1 MDSKK
6 KIIVSVSAFIVV
18 VMATVVA
25 IVSVLAATN
34 VRMSAGI
41 SVTYNVGDNVMLDV
55 CVYTGVVEK
64 NVTAAE
70 FVDVSYT
77 MDDGSIGYG
86 NALDE
91 LTLNLPATTIT
102 ATQYLVVRFEFYNVS
117 AESYFDAELQV
128 TSDSRLTCKY
138 AENPFSGG
146 AGGTLSLNS
155 SATKLTCPSE
165 EPINYYVF
173 IEATDPRTGFEE
185 TLYFDWDIT
194 GHANP

>member
-146 AGGTLSLNS
+146 AGGRPEFQGEVGGCNGSLPPHPS
-155 SATKLTCPSE
+155 SACCPVSTS
-165 EPINYYVF
+165 
-173 IEATDPRTGFEE
+173 AAWSRGF
-185 TLYFDWDIT
+185 FPPDSQ
-194 GHANP
+194 PSSC

>member
-117 AESYFDAELQV
+117 AESYFDADLQV
-128 TSDSRLTCKY
+128 TSDSRLTCK
-138 AENPFSGG
+138 
-146 AGGTLSLNS
+146 
-155 SATKLTCPSE
+155 
-165 EPINYYVF
+165 
-173 IEATDPRTGFEE
+173 
-185 TLYFDWDIT
+185 
-194 GHANP
+194 